1 MSLLV
6 HILLLALTGV
16 GPAQIAAAQQT
27 AMTGTAL
34 DVDLYGN
41 VYVLDAERATLTLL
55 DRNLATLAVI
65 GQPGWDNGRF
75 DRPAAVWA
83 RNGMDV
89 FVADYGNHRIQ
100 RFDRQLAFVSSLSTR
115 ESDNPDERFG
125 YPTDVALSRLGD
137 LFVCDGEN
145 QRVLRINRLSQ
156 VEKVIGGFDA
166 GEGKLERPTKIG
178 LGPDDDLF
186 VLDGHRILVFDAFG
200 NFLTLLYKSMWKAPS
215 ALYADAERVVV
226 ADGGELFCFGPERQL
241 LGRMRPGGESTGAIR
256 GIGASGG
263 QLFLLGEHGLS
274 VLPDPFVRKSQD

>member
-1 MSLLV
+1 MSLFI
-6 HILLLALTGV
+6 HILLLALTGG
-16 GPAQIAAAQQT
+16 GPAQIASVQQT
-27 AMTGTAL
+27 AAMGTAL

-41 VYVLDAERATLTLL
+41 IYLLDGDKSTLTLL
-55 DRNLATLAVI
+55 DRTLATVAVI

-83 RNGMDV
+83 RNGIDV

-115 ESDNPDERFG
+115 ESDNPDVRFG

-145 QRVLRINRLSQ
+145 QRVLRINRLSE
-156 VEKVIGGFDA
+156 VERVIGGFDA

-186 VLDGHRILVFDAFG
+186 VLDGERILVFDAFG
-200 NFLTLLYKSMWKAPS
+200 NFLARLYDSMWKAPS
-215 ALYADAERVVV
+215 ALYADADRVIV
-226 ADGGELFCFGPERQL
+226 ADGGELYCFGPERQL
-241 LGRMRPGGESTGAIR
+241 LAQMKPGENPTGAIR
-256 GIGASGG
+256 GIGSFGG
-263 QLFLLGEHGLS
+263 KMYLLGERGLS
-274 VLPDPFVRKSQD
+274 ILPDPFVRKSRD

>member
-1 MSLLV
+1 MFV
-6 HILLLALTGV
+6 HILLLALV
-16 GPAQIAAAQQT
+16 GRGCTDGAGALQT
-27 AMTGTAL
+27 TVTGTAL

-41 VYVLDAERATLTLL
+41 VYVLDAEKATLTLL
-55 DRNLATLAVI
+55 DRNLGTVAVI

-83 RNGMDV
+83 RNGIDV

-115 ESDNPDERFG
+115 ENDNPDERFG

-145 QRVLRINRLSQ
+145 QRVLRINRLSE
-156 VEKVIGGFDA
+156 VERVIGGFDA

-186 VLDGHRILVFDAFG
+186 VLDGERILVFDAFG
-200 NFLTLLYKSMWKAPS
+200 NFLARLYDSMWKAPS
-215 ALYADAERVVV
+215 ALYADADRVIV
-226 ADGGELFCFGPERQL
+226 ADDGELYCFGRERQL
-241 LGRMRPGGESTGAIR
+241 LTHIKPGGNSTGGIR
-256 GIGASGG
+256 GIGSFGG
-263 QLFLLGEHGLS
+263 KLYLLGEHGLS
-274 VLPDPFVRKSQD
+274 ILPDPFVRKSQD